1 MRWICCFLGSLILTP
16 ITRVAFAQPL
26 EEKPKVMIRVDVGE
40 ESLRS
45 RLQQEMEVLGLEVDD
60 TLSGDAKTDAE
71 LEAQARRL
79 GAIAIVSVS
88 TADGGKVEL
97 TIIDR
102 ATGKT
107 VHRQLVGS
115 TKNDPAAAELIA
127 IRTIELL
134 RASLMELKSPHPSRG
149 EVEVTPRIEALAYVP
164 VSVKPSGEKPVP
176 PQGASTRIGESINLF
191 TGASVNYA
199 SGWGVGTGFRGGA
212 ATTLVGPV
220 GLQGDVTIPLVPL
233 KHEGNQGTAFLDIT
247 EFSFGARYDV
257 RRPVLVFSLHAG
269 AKACFMKFEGH
280 AVSPYT
286 SENVDRHAYGAFVG
300 ASLSLRWYRHWYF
313 RLDQTAAVLVPNTIV
328 RFAGAR
334 AATLGQP
341 LGATA
346 LSVEVRLP

>member
-1 MRWICCFLGSLILTP
+1 
-16 ITRVAFAQPL
+16 VAIAQPL
-26 EEKPKVMIRVDVGE
+26 EEKPKVMIRVDAGE

-60 TLSGDAKTDAE
+60 SGSVDAKTDVE

-88 TADGGKVEL
+88 TADGGKVEM

-134 RASLMELKSPHPSRG
+134 RASLMEIKSPHPSRG

-164 VSVKPSGEKPVP
+164 VSVKPSADKTVP
-176 PQGASTRIGESINLF
+176 PKGATSPTFETISLF
-191 TGASVNYA
+191 TGASVNYTT
-199 SGWGVGTGFRGGA
+199 GWGIGSGFRGGA
-212 ATTLVGPV
+212 ATYLLGPV
-220 GLQGDVTIPLVPL
+220 GVQGDVTIPLEPL
-233 KHEGNQGTAFLDIT
+233 SHEGARGTAFLDIT
-247 EFSFGARYDV
+247 EFSFSTHYDI
-257 RRPVLVFSLHAG
+257 RRPGLVFSSHVG
-269 AKACFMKFEGH
+269 TKICFMKFEGH
-280 AVSPYT
+280 AVPPYV
-286 SENVDRHAYGAFVG
+286 SENVNLRAYGGFVSAG
-300 ASLSLRWYRHWYF
+300 LSLRLYRRWYF
-313 RLDQTAAVLVPNTIV
+313 RLEQSVSVLVPNTIV
-328 RFAGAR
+328 RFGGER

>member
-1 MRWICCFLGSLILTP
+1 
-16 ITRVAFAQPL
+16 
-26 EEKPKVMIRVDVGE
+26 MIRVDAGE

-45 RLQQEMEVLGLEVDD
+45 RLQQEMEVLGLDVDD
-60 TLSGDAKTDAE
+60 IGAVDAKTDAE

-88 TADGGKVEL
+88 TADGGKVEM

-107 VHRQLVGS
+107 VHRQLAGS

-164 VSVKPSGEKPVP
+164 ESVKPSAKKTVTPPLGSNPGGETI
-176 PQGASTRIGESINLF
+176 SLF
-191 TGASVNYA
+191 TGVSVNYA
-199 SGWGVGTGFRGGA
+199 SGWGIGTGFRGGA
-212 ATTLVGPV
+212 ATYLLGSVGV
-220 GLQGDVTIPLVPL
+220 QGDVTIPLVPL
-233 KHEGNQGTAFLDIT
+233 SHDGAQGTAFLDVT
-247 EFSFGARYDV
+247 EFSFSTHYDL
-257 RRPVLVFSLHAG
+257 RRPGFVFSSLAG
-269 AKACFMKFEGH
+269 TKICFMKFEGQ
-280 AVSPYT
+280 AVSPYV
-286 SENVDRHAYGAFVG
+286 SETVDLRAYGGFVG
-300 ASLSLRWYRHWYF
+300 AGLSLRLYRHWYF
-313 RLDQTAAVLVPNTIV
+313 RLEQTVSVVFPNTIV

-346 LSVEVRLP
+346 LSVEFRLP